1 MYKEDACIRNMLSDL
16 PTELWE
22 DFRRVWRENLD
33 EKKYVLGHKYS
44 LGVLAAKAY
53 KLENSSL
60 EHKGLQE
67 KIIKRLNISSKR
79 VLDRTRRFV
88 EFFSKKEIDKL
99 TKVTDSGFC
108 ICWSHFEFT
117 MMNYLSKPQMIEYL
131 EFAREY
137 SIPPLELYKKIQR
150 DNDRVSTSNRAKKI
164 LSAKE
169 FVKTARDYLD
179 SCATKDAWL
188 SRVPDD
194 VLQSWKTEMSLED
207 LEGIIK
213 QLENH
218 VTKCYLLKERLCR

>member
-22 DFRRVWRENLD
+22 DFRRVWKENLD
-33 EKKYVLGHKYS
+33 EKKYVLEHKYS
-44 LGVLAAKAY
+44 LGLLATKAY
-53 KLENSSL
+53 KLE
-60 EHKGLQE
+60 HGDAKYKGLQG
-67 KIIKRLNISSKR
+67 KITKLLNISSQR

-88 EFFSKKEIDKL
+88 SLFSKKELDKL

-108 ICWSHFEFT
+108 ICWSHFEYV
-117 MMNYLSKPQMIEYL
+117 MVSYLSKLQMIEYL

-137 SIPPLELYKKIQR
+137 SIPPLELYKKILK
-150 DNDRVSTSNRAKKI
+150 DNNRIPRYNSAKKI
-164 LSAKE
+164 ISAKD

-188 SRVPDD
+188 SMVPDE
-194 VLQSWKTEMSLED
+194 VLQSWKTEMSPED